1 VKGKWILPIMCVL
14 VMVGA
19 TSGVSAVS
27 HDFGTAT
34 TLLQD
39 ASVTATAPVIDDW
52 EYKLEVEQAAFLN
65 VTVDCEF
72 SDDAGMIDDFNFH
85 FHLSIDV
92 WTYQAP
98 GPAEFFEHWGHD
110 DWSVA
115 EEDSTNWNNDPFV
128 YTHTLD
134 VEIAWISP
142 PNPSGYHYVCT
153 LDVYIEDVLADHIDS
168 DQETW
173 VITCDYN

>member
-1 VKGKWILPIMCVL
+1 MCVL

-39 ASVTATAPVIDDW
+39 HAVTATAPVIDDW
-52 EYKLEVEQAAFLN
+52 VYKLEVEQAAFLD
-65 VTVDCEF
+65 VEVDCEF
-72 SDDAGMIDDFNFH
+72 RDDAGVILDFNFH

-92 WTYQAP
+92 WTYQEP
-98 GPAEFFEHWGHD
+98 GPAEFYDHWGHD
-110 DWSVA
+110 DWSVGGENSA
-115 EEDSTNWNNDPFV
+115 NWNNVPFV
-128 YTHTLD
+128 YTDTLS
-134 VEIAWISP
+134 VEIAWIFP
-142 PNPSGYHYVCT
+142 LSGYHYVCT
-153 LDVYIEDVLADHIDS
+153 LDVYIQAVEEELIDS

-173 VITCDYN
+173 VITCTLN